1 MAVDQTP
8 RALPAPRRAELRP
21 AGTTT
26 RRWKDPLG
34 RAYRFLTERPRSLY
48 AAAFLRIGFGLLY
61 LTLLVREFPNRQQLW
76 GPESPWTP
84 DLARQSFAQSGWFSL
99 LTLSDS
105 QQYFEAC
112 YFVALLAALLFM
124 LGWHTRAASILF
136 AIMVASIRGRNLS
149 IVDGGDNL
157 TFLVVVYL
165 TFTAC
170 GRRWSLDSRRAR
182 RRAAIRFPDA
192 IQPTSE
198 RAPGLRA
205 NAGVAREFT
214 ATVLHNCAMLV
225 IMAQLCMIYG
235 ATSLYKVQ
243 GEMWD
248 DGTAIHYVLNLDGF
262 QPWPALSHLIDS
274 HQLVVT
280 VLTYLTVLVQVA
292 LPFSVFSNLKYVV
305 LAFLIPMHL
314 GIAVVMGLPLFSA
327 VMIVADAAFLPDRF
341 YRAAARLGRRA
352 RHARR
357 WRWAR
362 AAPALDTP

>member
-1 MAVDQTP
+1 MAVNQNP
-8 RALPAPRRAELRP
+8 RTLPVPGRIEIEPADTTNQRLRNH
-21 AGTTT
+21 
-26 RRWKDPLG
+26 LG
-34 RAYRFLTERPRSLY
+34 NAYRRLTERPLSLY

-61 LTLLVREFPNRQQLW
+61 LVLLVREFPHRQELW

-84 DLARQSFAQSGWFSL
+84 ALARQSFAQSGWVSL

-105 QQYFEAC
+105 QLYFEAC
-112 YFVALLAALLFM
+112 YAVALLAALLFM

-136 AIMVASIRGRNLS
+136 AVMVASIRGRNMT

-157 TFLVVVYL
+157 TFLMVVYL
-165 TFTAC
+165 IFTAC

-182 RRAAIRFPDA
+182 RRAAIRLPDA
-192 IQPTSE
+192 SRPTGE
-198 RAPGLRA
+198 EALTLRA
-205 NAGVAREFT
+205 QAGVARDFT

-225 IMAQLCMIYG
+225 IMAQLCILYG

-280 VLTYLTVLVQVA
+280 VLSYLTVLVQVA
-292 LPFSVFSNLKYVV
+292 LPFSVFSNVKYVV

-314 GIAVVMGLPLFSA
+314 GIAVVLGLPLFSA

-341 YRAAARLGRRA
+341 YQAVARIGRRA
-352 RHARR
+352 LRARR
-357 WRWAR
+357 GG
-362 AAPALDTP
+362 PALDTP